1 MTKAV
6 YIFGEIN
13 AMGGDSHVS
22 AWLDSLVL
30 EGREKMC
37 DIF

>member
-1 MTKAV
+1 MIKVV

-13 AMGGDSHVS
+13 VMGGDLYVFV
-22 AWLDSLVL
+22 WFDFLVL